1 MKKIVLLITA
11 CFATA
16 MILISCGT
24 GEEAKKPVDSPA
36 VKVDTPVTA
45 PAVVDTP
52 KKITDSG
59 AGKPIVAPH

>member
-24 GEEAKKPVDSPA
+24 GDEAAKAADTTA
-36 VKVDTPVTA
+36 VKVDTPAPA
-45 PAVVDTP
+45 PAVMDTT
-52 KKITDSG
+52 KTTDTA
-59 AGKPIVAPH
+59 AGKPIVTPH

>member
-45 PAVVDTP
+45 PVVVDTP
-52 KKITDSG
+52 KLKDSA
-59 AGKPIVAPH
+59 AGKPIVTPH